1 MGVDRLQ
8 QPTQRRSP
16 RGGRQPIRV
25 SIDLETTGLQPE
37 TETIIEIAA
46 VKFQGAV
53 VLDTFHTLVATR
65 RPIPYRVQRLT
76 GITAADLE
84 HAPPFE
90 AVAPRLSAFL
100 GNAALV
106 GHSVPFDAAFL
117 RKHGL
122 AQENP
127 LLDTFELA
135 TVLLPALPN
144 YTLERVAEA
153 LGLGGEGFHRAMAD
167 AMLAKE
173 VFVALLERIGQLEMS
188 VLEELEVLSG
198 KLSWPLLALFAEE
211 RRSRPRGPAAPSG
224 WGSVGAQLAAKLG
237 IHPQVFSLG
246 IARPA
251 ASTAPV
257 VEAAQAT
264 QGTHTGQA
272 TAPLSASATP
282 AGDQQGH
289 PALAPAIE
297 EAFAT
302 SRPLLLELEPD
313 AHSLPH
319 VLLTAIR
326 WAEQHKKRLIIA
338 ATNPLASRRLVQEVL
353 PGLQAQL
360 ARQASVTLL
369 AEEENY
375 LCLHRWFG
383 AGRLPRNGDFPP
395 ETTRGLAK
403 LTLWL
408 HNSTSGIRDELVLVQ
423 QEQSAWPLV
432 RSGRDYLEGMATC
445 RYAQHGYCFVG
456 RSHQAAASADV
467 VVTTHAALLDYL
479 ASGDAVLAQASHLLI
494 LDARNLEEEAL
505 RQGSYELEHPRL
517 KRLLD
522 ELLLEKEE
530 GQFSGL
536 LLLATRELERR
547 QKMAPAGRGLP
558 LAEARL
564 TSWQPMV
571 AEVRQAMEHFFSALA
586 LLLTELAPPPHY
598 KQHAPPEGAEASL
611 RVNNKVR
618 NAPGWKSV
626 EQAWAE
632 LERTLL
638 ALTSRLEKLA
648 LTLEGRAEVGESA
661 RVGGAP
667 LDASE
672 PGVGLAVEVSGVYYQ
687 LQEYIGRGR
696 LIMTQPR
703 REMVYWVKPTPP
715 PLTPRSPATG
725 GYVGPKSEQ
734 PPAPLPPSLNAA
746 PTHAAPLLQQAVF
759 RAERAA
765 VLVDTVLT
773 VDGQFDFT
781 ADHLGLGPERV
792 ATLSIAPAQHPE
804 TLLYL
809 PEDVAEPN
817 TSRFQR
823 HLDDLIIRVATAL
836 NGETVVMCA
845 SHAALRA
852 TYANIKATLEERG
865 ILVLAQGPDGSIRQ
879 IWQTYRT
886 QGRTVILGAG
896 SFWENNDFPG
906 AGPACVIIPRLPFPP
921 LSDPAQAGRADGLQD
936 QLRQYVLPQ
945 ATLKI
950 RQGLNRLIWGSGRR
964 NAIVL
969 FDKRIQAKDYG
980 AVFQNSL
987 PRCVVRQGSTA
998 QVPDQVAAW
1007 VRGEA
1012 LDEPPRP
1019 EADERPNQEVDEQ
1032 PTREQAEPPGRDAQD
1047 DENAAP

>member
-1 MGVDRLQ
+1 MGS
-8 QPTQRRSP
+8 PAQRRP
-16 RGGRQPIRV
+16 LKGGRQPIRV

-46 VKFQGAV
+46 VKFQGAA

-100 GNAALV
+100 GHAALV

-117 RKHGL
+117 RKRGL
-122 AQENP
+122 ALENP

-153 LGLGGEGFHRAMAD
+153 LHLGGEGFHRAMAD

-224 WGSVGAQLAAKLG
+224 WGSVGGQLAAKLG

-251 ASTAPV
+251 ASAPPAAEAAPPV
-257 VEAAQAT
+257 PAAAEAAQDRII
-264 QGTHTGQA
+264 
-272 TAPLSASATP
+272 TP
-282 AGDQQGH
+282 ASQQDH
-289 PALAPAIE
+289 PALAAAIQGAF
-297 EAFAT
+297 EAP
-302 SRPLLLELEPD
+302 RPLLLEIEPD
-313 AHSLPH
+313 AHSLPQ
-319 VLLTAIR
+319 VLLTAIG
-326 WAEQHKKRLIIA
+326 WAQQHQQRLIIA

-360 ARQASVTLL
+360 PRPASVTLL

-408 HNSTSGIRDELVLVQ
+408 HHSTSGLRDELVLVQ

-432 RSGRDYLEGMATC
+432 RSGREYLTGLSTC
-445 RYAQHGYCFVG
+445 RYAQNGYCFVS

-479 ASGDAVLAQASHLLI
+479 ASGDAVLAQATNLLI
-494 LDARNLEEEAL
+494 LDARNLEEEAF
-505 RQGSYELEHPRL
+505 RQGAYELEHPRL

-530 GQFSGL
+530 NQASGL
-536 LLLATRELERR
+536 LLLAMSELERM
-547 QKMAPAGRGLP
+547 QKMAPAGRGAAFAESR
-558 LAEARL
+558 LA
-564 TSWQPMV
+564 SWQPMIGE
-571 AEVRQAMEHFFSALA
+571 ARQAMEHFFSSLA
-586 LLLTELAPPPHY
+586 LLLTEQAPPPHH
-598 KQHAPPEGAEASL
+598 KQHSSSEGVEASL

-618 NAPGWKSV
+618 NTPGWKSV

-648 LTLEGRAEVGESA
+648 LALEGRAEAGESGRA
-661 RVGGAP
+661 GGAP
-667 LDASE
+667 LDSSA
-672 PGVGLAVEVSGVYYQ
+672 PGVGLAVEISGVYYQ
-687 LQEYIGRGR
+687 LQEMIGRGR

-703 REMVYWVKPTPP
+703 REMVYWVKPTLP
-715 PLTPRSPATG
+715 PLTPRSPATT
-725 GYVGPKSEQ
+725 GYVGPKAETP

-746 PTHAAPLLQQAVF
+746 PMHAAPLLQQTVF
-759 RAERAA
+759 RGERAA
-765 VLVDTVLT
+765 VLVDTALT
-773 VDGQFDFT
+773 VDGQFEFA
-781 ADHLGLGPERV
+781 ADHLGLAPERV
-792 ATLSIAPAQHPE
+792 ATLSTAPARRPE

-823 HLDDLIIRVATAL
+823 HLDDLIMRVATAL
-836 NGETVVMCA
+836 GGETVVMCA

-852 TYANIKATLEERG
+852 SYANIKATLEERG

-906 AGPACVIIPRLPFPP
+906 EGPACVIIPRLPFPP

-945 ATLKI
+945 ATLKL
-950 RQGLNRLIWGSGRR
+950 RQGLNRLAWGSGRR

-969 FDKRIQAKDYG
+969 FDKRVQAKDYG
-980 AVFQNSL
+980 AVLQNSL
-987 PRCVVRQGSTA
+987 PRCTVRQGSTA
-998 QVPDQVAAW
+998 QVPDQVVAW
-1007 VRGEA
+1007 VRGEP
-1012 LDEPPRP
+1012 LEELPRKDGEERTRSEP
-1019 EADERPNQEVDEQ
+1019 EERPGGE
-1032 PTREQAEPPGRDAQD
+1032 AQD
-1047 DENAAP
+1047 DSPIGK

>member
-1 MGVDRLQ
+1 MEVDYRQ

-16 RGGRQPIRV
+16 KGGRQPIRV

-46 VKFQGAV
+46 VKFQGAA

-117 RKHGL
+117 RKRGL
-122 AQENP
+122 ALENP

-173 VFVALLERIGQLEMS
+173 VFVALLERIRQLEMS

-211 RRSRPRGPAAPSG
+211 RRLRPRGPGGSSG
-224 WGSVGAQLAAKLG
+224 WGSVGAQLSAKLG

-251 ASTAPV
+251 ARAAPV
-257 VEAAQAT
+257 VHAAQAT
-264 QGTHTGQA
+264 QGTNTGQA
-272 TAPLSASATP
+272 APLTASATR

-289 PALAPAIE
+289 PVLAPAIE
-297 EAFAT
+297 EAFSTA
-302 SRPLLLELEPD
+302 RPLLLELEPD
-313 AHSLPH
+313 AHSLPR

-326 WAEQHKKRLIIA
+326 WAQQHKTRLIIA

-353 PGLQAQL
+353 PGLQEQL
-360 ARQASVTLL
+360 ASPVNITLL

-383 AGRLPRNGDFPP
+383 AGRVPRNGDFPP

-408 HNSTSGIRDELVLVQ
+408 HHSASGIRDELVLVQ

-432 RSGRDYLEGMATC
+432 RSGRDYLEGFSTC
-445 RYAQHGYCFVG
+445 RYAQNGYCFVS

-530 GQFSGL
+530 NQPSGL

-547 QKMAPAGRGLP
+547 QKMAPAGRGVS

-564 TSWQPMV
+564 AFWQPMV
-571 AEVRQAMEHFFSALA
+571 AEARQAMEHFFSALA

-598 KQHAPPEGAEASL
+598 KQHAPPEGVEASL

-725 GYVGPKSEQ
+725 GYVGPKSET
-734 PPAPLPPSLNAA
+734 PPVPLPPSLNAA

-765 VLVDTVLT
+765 VLVDTALT

-781 ADHLGLGPERV
+781 AEHLGLAPERV
-792 ATLSIAPAQHPE
+792 TTLSIAPAQHPE

-852 TYANIKATLEERG
+852 TYANIKAKLEERG

-879 IWQTYRT
+879 IWQAYRT

-950 RQGLNRLIWGSGRR
+950 RQGLNRLVWGSGRR

-998 QVPDQVAAW
+998 QVPDLVAAW

-1012 LDEPPRP
+1012 LDEAPRP
-1019 EADERPNQEVDEQ
+1019 EADERSSQWAGEPA
-1032 PTREQAEPPGRDAQD
+1032 TRERAESSGRDAQD
-1047 DENAAP
+1047 DADTSA